1 MPTTRKLGGSQN
13 LKVLTSQAS
22 SVFYKL
28 TGLDNSGRVLQNVF
42 ITIVKD
48 SIVVPEIINFELPII
63 STLNNRLVNFYIN
76 LGEFGTLGYV
86 SVNGGQNEDMSVQN
100 LINGNNFRDL
110 KTNDFT
116 DVSYKLE
123 IGNQNNWIV
132 NTLKIET
139 I

>member
-1 MPTTRKLGGSQN
+1 
-13 LKVLTSQAS
+13 
-22 SVFYKL
+22 
-28 TGLDNSGRVLQNVF
+28 
-42 ITIVKD
+42 
-48 SIVVPEIINFELPII
+48 
-63 STLNNRLVNFYIN
+63 
-76 LGEFGTLGYV
+76 
-86 SVNGGQNEDMSVQN
+86 MSVQN

>member
-1 MPTTRKLGGSQN
+1 M
-13 LKVLTSQAS
+13 KVLTSQAS
-22 SVFYKL
+22 GSFYKL
-28 TGLDNSGRVLQNVF
+28 TGLDNNGRVLQNVF

-48 SIVVPEIINFELPII
+48 SLVAPDVINFELPII
-63 STLNNRLVNFYIN
+63 STLNNRLVNFYFN
-76 LGEFGTLGYV
+76 LGEFGTVGYV
-86 SVNGGQNEDMSVQN
+86 NVGGGQNIMGVQN

-110 KTNDFT
+110 KTNAFT